1 MNTTVAPAAAKDTAL
16 EAARVFA
23 AAVAGNEQ
31 AAAVLALP
39 GQSGCAVWT
48 VLTGDPDGEA
58 RASIYDRQRSTRQR
72 FQGALLDFSVV
83 DVEEYAP
90 ATPWES
96 LVPVEAERLYLRAGI
111 TF

>member
-1 MNTTVAPAAAKDTAL
+1 MSTTVAPAGAIDTAL
-16 EAARVFA
+16 GAARAFA
-23 AAVAGNEQ
+23 DAVARNERV
-31 AAAVLALP
+31 AAVLALP
-39 GQSGCAVWT
+39 RQNGCAVWT

-58 RASIYDRQRSTRQR
+58 RALIYDHQRSTRQH
-72 FQGALLDFSVV
+72 FHDALLDFSVV

-96 LVPVEAERLYLRAGI
+96 LLPVEAERLYLRTGI